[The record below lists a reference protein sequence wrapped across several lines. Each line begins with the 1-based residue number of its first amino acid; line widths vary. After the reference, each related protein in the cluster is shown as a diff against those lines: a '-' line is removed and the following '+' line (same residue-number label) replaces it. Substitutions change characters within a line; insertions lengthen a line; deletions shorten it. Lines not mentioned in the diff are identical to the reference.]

1 MNWINIHTDVLR
13 SESYLGAEPVE
24 RATWLNLIGWCCSQ
38 ENGGSIKGAAT
49 WRDRKWQQLC
59 GVTKEEVSTKG
70 DLWEWSGDDLVVKFY
85 PLEQEEKVSKNRES
99 GKKGGRPVKKSAAK
113 KPHGLHDQKPH
124 GLHGH
129 KPHGSEEE
137 KPHGLEEEKPHGLEE
152 EKPHGL
158 DSLKRKGREGKERE
172 REHGITPA
180 DSEPENVIISGEMPP
195 VTLEA
200 AKSKGEE
207 MMVMPEVVEAWWLA
221 RDAVGWLRKE
231 QPVRRWIS
239 DLKAYH
245 AAWQRSG
252 NTLPAAH
259 NQPAKKQA
267 NRLATKDIPRIA

>member
-24 RATWLNLIGWCCSQ
+24 RATWLNLLGWCCSQ

-49 WRDRKWQQLC
+49 WSDRKWQQLC
-59 GVTKEEVSTKG
+59 GITKEEATLVS
-70 DLWEWSGDDLVVKFY
+70 DLYHIDDAGNMLVSLY
-85 PLEQEEKVSKNRES
+85 PIDKEQEVASKREIARAN
-99 GKKGGRPVKKSAAK
+99 GKKGGRPKLKTDK
-113 KPHGLHDQKPH
+113 KPTLVNPENPEQTNVI
-124 GLHGH
+124 
-129 KPHGSEEE
+129 
-137 KPHGLEEEKPHGLEE
+137 
-152 EKPHGL
+152 
-158 DSLKRKGREGKERE
+158 KRKGREGKEREGKERE